1 MTVPRILI
9 VIPVYNESARLPR
22 LLSGIIGLPSS
33 DVHELKFL
41 LVDDGSS
48 PDEYAKTLDLLRESG
63 LGGRI
68 SCLRREINGG
78 KGSALKA
85 GFERGLSSGCE
96 YVGFLDA
103 DGSTPASELL
113 RAMEYFLALK
123 GTPLAAVIGSRVQLL
138 GRDVSR
144 NALRHYLGRIF
155 ATLVSLHFGVKIYD
169 SQCGMKL
176 FRASVLKPYL
186 DRPTDMRWVWD
197 TQLILSMLGAGE
209 SVHEMPIDW
218 HEIAGSKISVLRD
231 PFLMAWH
238 LLSFR
243 SPQGRG
249 S

>member
-85 GFERGLSSGCE
+85 GFERGLLRLRVCR
-96 YVGFLDA
+96 FLDA

-113 RAMEYFLALK
+113 RAMEYF
-123 GTPLAAVIGSRVQLL
+123 G
-138 GRDVSR
+138 
-144 NALRHYLGRIF
+144 
-155 ATLVSLHFGVKIYD
+155 
-169 SQCGMKL
+169 
-176 FRASVLKPYL
+176 
-186 DRPTDMRWVWD
+186 
-197 TQLILSMLGAGE
+197 
-209 SVHEMPIDW
+209 
-218 HEIAGSKISVLRD
+218 
-231 PFLMAWH
+231 
-238 LLSFR
+238 
-243 SPQGRG
+243 PQGHPLVR
-249 S
+249 